1 VFLRAIDIVAQG
13 RFGFRNGAPEGS

>member
-13 RFGFRNGAPEGS
+13 RFGFRSGAPEGS